1 MQAPPAA
8 QHRGLPGGRRL
19 HRLPLPPHG
28 GRSLLQPGGLL
39 TLPELPVA
47 LPLRQPEA
55 RVRLRA
61 RTGHDGHT
69 ADELK

>member
-28 GRSLLQPGGLL
+28 GRLVQQGGRILIPG
-39 TLPELPVA
+39 LPVA
-47 LPLRQPEA
+47 VPLRQPEA
-55 RVRLRA
+55 RVRLRP
-61 RTGHDGHT
+61 RTGHDGDI
-69 ADELK
+69 ADKLS